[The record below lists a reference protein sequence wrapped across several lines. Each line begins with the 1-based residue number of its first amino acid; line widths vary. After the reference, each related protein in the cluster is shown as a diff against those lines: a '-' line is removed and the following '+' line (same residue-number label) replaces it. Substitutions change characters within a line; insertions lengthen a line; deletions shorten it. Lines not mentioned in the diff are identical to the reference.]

1 MTARGA
7 RSRNSSNFIFFENKI
22 GQPSPLTARAA
33 FLLNETEAFP
43 VKHGMNNRRVI
54 FLVLTGLVLIGCA
67 SGLHF
72 TAEEQPEGGPLY
84 TDEPVDKTGTGGRIS
99 NLVTGEKLTYD
110 VSWIGIPVGQLVLE
124 NHGLEVIN
132 GEEAYHLTFTTI
144 SNDFL
149 SNFFKIEDTVHSWV
163 SRESGSPLRFEKV
176 VKEGHYGRHEVI
188 EYDQENLTAT
198 YRRDDKKERPP
209 ETMSIP
215 PGAQDLLST
224 LFWVRRQ
231 PMGLGKQLK
240 LDVNADQKNWD
251 VEVEI
256 IEKGLFET
264 GPIGKVKAFAMVPS
278 ASHNGDPLKKGAL
291 LAWITVDRRRIPLAF
306 EVETPIF
313 GSAVAVLS
321 DAVLPELPEDD
332 TGTTEEEE
340 TPVHIYEA
348 GDWVKGLTWS
358 VEHSPSFP
366 R

>member
-1 MTARGA
+1 M
-7 RSRNSSNFIFFENKI
+7 K
-22 GQPSPLTARAA
+22 
-33 FLLNETEAFP
+33 
-43 VKHGMNNRRVI
+43 NNGVI
-54 FLVLTGLVLIGCA
+54 FLILAGLILTGCA

-72 TAEEQPEGGPLY
+72 TAEEQPDGGILY
-84 TDEPVDKTGTGGRIS
+84 TDNPPGKTGTGS
-99 NLVTGEKLTYD
+99 QVANLVTGEKLTYD

-132 GEEAYHLTFTTI
+132 GEEAYHLTFATI
-144 SNDFL
+144 SNEFL

-163 SRESGSPLRFEKV
+163 SRESGSPVRFEKV

-188 EYDQENLTAT
+188 EYDRENLTAT
-198 YRRDDKKERPP
+198 YRREDKKDREP

-215 PGAQDLLST
+215 PDAQDLLST
-224 LFWVRRQ
+224 LFWIRRQ

-240 LDVNADQKNWD
+240 LNVNADRKNWD

-264 GPIGKVKAFAMVPS
+264 ELIGKVKAFAMVPS
-278 ASHNGDPLKKGAL
+278 ATHNGAPLKKGDL

-313 GSAVAVLS
+313 GSAVALLS
-321 DAVLPELPEDD
+321 DAVLPELPDDD
-332 TGTTEEEE
+332 TEAPEEEE
-340 TPVHIYEA
+340 TPEHIYGA
-348 GDWVKGLTWS
+348 GDWIRGLTWS